1 MTGFIQLLR
10 VSLLLHFR
18 NRLALIYG
26 YLFPAIF
33 LAAFWVLYRHEPVP
47 LVRHWGQL
55 ITVTI
60 LGSACFGLPTTIVS
74 ERERGMWRRY
84 RLTPTRLGTI
94 VFGTVIARYVIIV
107 GAGALQLALAV
118 SIGMSAPVHPLQFF
132 AAFTFVA
139 FALLGVGLMIA
150 ALADNVPAVQAL
162 GQCIF
167 LPMLIIGGVAVPL
180 ESLPEWAQRVSAFF
194 PGRYAVES
202 LQACTDGPGL
212 GAVHFDLAALA
223 VLGVA
228 GCFAGT
234 KLFRW
239 DAGRRFRSVSGRLWL
254 IPALAAW
261 LVVGALAQPQS
272 SVSSSTEP
280 ATKSSPKPVAVT
292 EPAPATRSAQ
302 TPASTKPTASP
313 ELTSAKPWLSITAA
327 DVAGLNYRV
336 PPDSGVITPIARPD
350 EQPDESTA
358 NALDGIQGNL
368 ANWPLA
374 HVADPVQRTLNLL
387 SAAAVV
393 DLAQDPVERFLPL
406 MIFDQLS
413 MSMPREQLIQV
424 LALIVLHPEQGHTPN
439 DLADIGLGGVAQS
452 PLIRERADIYAIKF
466 IARLTG
472 RNLFPS
478 GTQPE
483 QREQR

>member
-1 MTGFIQLLR
+1 MNGFAQLLR

-60 LGSACFGLPTTIVS
+60 LGSACFGLPTTIVG
-74 ERERGMWRRY
+74 ERERGLWRRY
-84 RLTPTRLGTI
+84 RLTPARLGNI
-94 VFGTVIARYVIIV
+94 VFGTVVARFVIIV
-107 GAGALQLALAV
+107 GAGALQLALAM
-118 SIGMSAPVHPLQFF
+118 SIGMSAPAHPLEFL
-132 AAFTFVA
+132 AAFTFVS

-167 LPMLIIGGVAVPL
+167 LPMLIIGGVAVPI
-180 ESLPEWAQRVSAFF
+180 ESLPEWAQKVSAFF
-194 PGRYAVES
+194 PGHYAVES

-212 GAVHFDLAALA
+212 GAVHFDLVALA
-223 VLGVA
+223 VPGVA

-239 DAGRRFRSVSGRLWL
+239 DAGRRFRSINGRLWL
-254 IPALAAW
+254 VPALVAW
-261 LVVGALAQPQS
+261 LAIGVLAQSQYSVAPAIEPVAKPPVKTVGATVPKPSPTPQS
-272 SVSSSTEP
+272 PP
-280 ATKSSPKPVAVT
+280 ASKPVV
-292 EPAPATRSAQ
+292 PPD
-302 TPASTKPTASP
+302 STAA
-313 ELTSAKPWLSITAA
+313 EPWLSVTAA
-327 DVAGLNYRV
+327 DIAGLNYHV
-336 PPDSGVITPIARPD
+336 PPDSGVVTPIARPD
-350 EQPDESTA
+350 EQPDEATA

-368 ANWPLA
+368 AIWPLA
-374 HVADPVQRTLNLL
+374 HVTDPVQRTLNLL
-387 SAAAVV
+387 SVAAVM

-406 MIFDQLS
+406 MIFEQLS
-413 MSMPREQLIQV
+413 MSIPRDELVQI
-424 LALIVLHPEQGHTPN
+424 LAWIVLHPEQGRTPN
-439 DLADIGLGGVAQS
+439 DLADLGLGGVAQS
-452 PLIRERADIYAIKF
+452 PLIRERADLYAVKF

-472 RNLFPS
+472 RNLSSPS
-478 GTQPE
+478 TKPE
-483 QREQR
+483 QR

>member
-1 MTGFIQLLR
+1 MSGFIQLLR
-10 VSLLLHFR
+10 VSLRLHFR
-18 NRLALIYG
+18 NRLAVIYG

-60 LGSACFGLPTTIVS
+60 LGSACFGLPTTLVS
-74 ERERGMWRRY
+74 ERERGLWRRY

-107 GAGALQLALAV
+107 GAGALQLGLAI
-118 SIGMSAPVHPLQFF
+118 SIGMCAPGHPLQFF
-132 AAFTFVA
+132 AAFTLVA

-180 ESLPEWAQRVSAFF
+180 ESLPEWAQRVSAYF

-202 LQACTDGPGL
+202 LQACTDGTGL
-212 GAVHFDLAALA
+212 GGVHFDLAALA

-239 DAGRRFRSVSGRLWL
+239 DAGRRFRSTSGRLWL
-254 IPALAAW
+254 IPALGAW
-261 LVVGALAQPQS
+261 LAVGALARSQNPL
-272 SVSSSTEP
+272 
-280 ATKSSPKPVAVT
+280 SSPTELAAKPALKTVTVAEHTATPGPTPTSAPPPKQVAP
-292 EPAPATRSAQ
+292 PAP
-302 TPASTKPTASP
+302 TP
-313 ELTSAKPWLSITAA
+313 AKPWLSVTAG
-327 DVAGLNYRV
+327 DIAGLNYRV
-336 PPDSGVITPIARPD
+336 PPDSGVVTPIARPD
-350 EQPDESTA
+350 EQPDDSTA
-358 NALDGIQGNL
+358 NALDNVQGKL

-387 SAAAVV
+387 SVAAVM

-413 MSMPREQLIQV
+413 MSMPRDQLVQI
-424 LALIVLHPEQGHTPN
+424 LAWIVLHPEQGHTPN
-439 DLADIGLGGVAQS
+439 DFTDVGLGGVAQS
-452 PLIRERADIYAIKF
+452 PLIRERANLYAIKF

-472 RNLFPS
+472 RNLS
-478 GTQPE
+478 TSDTKPE
-483 QREQR
+483 QK

>member
-10 VSLLLHFR
+10 VSLRLHFR

-94 VFGTVIARYVIIV
+94 VFGTVVARYVIIV
-107 GAGALQLALAV
+107 GAGALQLALARF
-118 SIGMSAPVHPLQFF
+118 IGMSAPAHPLQFF
-132 AAFTFVA
+132 VVFTVVA

-180 ESLPEWAQRVSAFF
+180 ESLPEWAQRVSAYF

-212 GAVHFDLAALA
+212 SVVHFDLVALA
-223 VLGVA
+223 VLGVI

-239 DAGRRFRSVSGRLWL
+239 DAGRRFRSISGRLWL
-254 IPALAAW
+254 IPALIAW
-261 LVVGALAQPQS
+261 LAIGALAPSQKS
-272 SVSSSTEP
+272 ASSTTGP
-280 ATKSSPKPVAVT
+280 ATKPSGKTMSVP
-292 EPAPATRSAQ
+292 EPMQ
-302 TPASTKPTASP
+302 VPASTPLPTPTANAAPLPDSTA
-313 ELTSAKPWLSITAA
+313 LKPWLSVTAA
-327 DVAGLNYRV
+327 DTAGLNYRV
-336 PPDSGVITPIARPD
+336 PPDSGVVTPIARPD
-350 EQPDESTA
+350 EQPDEPTA
-358 NALDGIQGNL
+358 NELDGIQGNV

-387 SAAAVV
+387 SLAAVM

-413 MSMPREQLIQV
+413 MSMPQEQLVQI
-424 LALIVLHPEQGHTPN
+424 LTWIVLHPDQGRTPN
-439 DLADIGLGGVAQS
+439 DFADIGLGGVAQS
-452 PLIRERADIYAIKF
+452 PLIRERADLYAIKF

-472 RNLFPS
+472 RNLQS
-478 GTQPE
+478 SIKTTE
-483 QREQR
+483 QR

>member
-1 MTGFIQLLR
+1 MTGFFQLLR

-94 VFGTVIARYVIIV
+94 VFGTVVARFVIIA
-107 GAGALQLALAV
+107 GAGALQLALAM
-118 SIGMSAPVHPLQFF
+118 SIGMSAPAHPLEFF

-139 FALLGVGLMIA
+139 FALLGVGLLIA

-180 ESLPEWAQRVSAFF
+180 ASLPEWAQRVSAYF

-223 VLGVA
+223 VLGAA
-228 GCFAGT
+228 GCFAGA

-239 DAGRRFRSVSGRLWL
+239 DAGRRFRSINGRLWL
-254 IPALAAW
+254 IPALVAW
-261 LVVGALAQPQS
+261 LAIGALAQSQD
-272 SVSSSTEP
+272 SVSTSTEP
-280 ATKSSPKPVAVT
+280 AAKFPAKAVT
-292 EPAPATRSAQ
+292 TPEPAPAPSSS
-302 TPASTKPTASP
+302 PAPVI
-313 ELTSAKPWLSITAA
+313 SAKPVTRPDSTTTKPWLAITAA
-327 DVAGLNYRV
+327 DIAGLNYRV
-336 PPDSGVITPIARPD
+336 PPDSGVVTPIARPD
-350 EQPDESTA
+350 EEPDEATQNS
-358 NALDGIQGNL
+358 LDSVQGKL

-374 HVADPVQRTLNLL
+374 HVADPMQRTLNLL

-413 MSMPREQLIQV
+413 MSIPRDELVQI
-424 LALIVLHPEQGHTPN
+424 LAWIVLHPEQGRTPN

-452 PLIRERADIYAIKF
+452 PLVRERANIYAIKF

-472 RNLFPS
+472 RDLSPS
-478 GTQPE
+478 SNAPE
-483 QREQR
+483 

>member
-1 MTGFIQLLR
+1 MQLLR
-10 VSLLLHFR
+10 VSLRLHYR

-33 LAAFWVLYRHEPVP
+33 LAAFWVLYRYEPVP
-47 LVRHWGQL
+47 LIRHWGQL

-94 VFGTVIARYVIIV
+94 VFGTVVARYVIIL
-107 GAGALQLALAV
+107 GAGALQLALAMA
-118 SIGMSAPVHPLQFF
+118 IGMTAPAHPLQFLL
-132 AAFTFVA
+132 AFTFVA

-167 LPMLIIGGVAVPL
+167 LPMLIIGGVAVPI
-180 ESLPEWAQRVSAFF
+180 ESLPEWAQRVSAYF

-212 GAVHFDLAALA
+212 SAVRFDLGALA
-223 VLGVA
+223 VLGVI

-239 DAGRRFRSVSGRLWL
+239 DAGRRFRSSDGKGWL
-254 IPALAAW
+254 IPALIAW
-261 LVVGALAQPQS
+261 LAIGAFAQS
-272 SVSSSTEP
+272 SKPISAAPAP
-280 ATKSSPKPVAVT
+280 ATKPPLKAVAAAAPTPTPPASLPPVPAPKPVAPP
-292 EPAPATRSAQ
+292 ESSAAQ
-302 TPASTKPTASP
+302 
-313 ELTSAKPWLSITAA
+313 PWLSITAT
-327 DVAGLNYRV
+327 DIAGLNYRV
-336 PPDSGVITPIARPD
+336 PPDSSVVTPIARPD
-350 EQPDESTA
+350 EEPNESTA
-358 NALDGIQGNL
+358 NELDGIQGNL

-374 HVADPVQRTLNLL
+374 HVTDPVQRTLNLL
-387 SAAAVV
+387 SVAAVM

-406 MIFDQLS
+406 MIFEQLS
-413 MSMPREQLIQV
+413 MSMPHDQLVQI
-424 LALIVLHPEQGHTPN
+424 LTWIVLHPDQGQTPN
-439 DLADIGLGGVAQS
+439 DFAAIGLGGVAQT
-452 PLIRERADIYAIKF
+452 PLIRERVDLYAIKF

-472 RNLFPS
+472 RPLS
-478 GTQPE
+478 SSRTTPE
-483 QREQR
+483 QK